1 MTVIGE
7 QLPREQKPALSVVDQ
22 YAIGMKND
30 SCVTVRCLPQKIV
43 VLNEEV
49 R

>member
-7 QLPREQKPALSVVDQ
+7 QLPREQKPSMSVVDR
-22 YAIGMKND
+22 YAMGMKNN
-30 SCVTVRCLPQKIV
+30 SCVTVGCLPQKIV